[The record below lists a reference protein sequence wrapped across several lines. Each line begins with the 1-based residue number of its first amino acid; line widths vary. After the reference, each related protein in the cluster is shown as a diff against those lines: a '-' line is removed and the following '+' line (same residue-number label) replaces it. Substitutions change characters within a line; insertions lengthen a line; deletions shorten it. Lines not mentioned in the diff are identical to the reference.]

1 MTYFCEKNAAC
12 DEKYQFT
19 GRSKGIGNF
28 GNSAADVCDLQGDGF
43 VCGRGYFLQPC
54 FSYLFP
60 LPQIELLCDYFDG
73 SRTDMDCIPFRAE
86 REFLKEGGI

>member
-1 MTYFCEKNAAC
+1 MLF
-12 DEKYQFT
+12 
-19 GRSKGIGNF
+19 RSKGVGNF